1 MQHKYSVIALF
12 ALLLTMVAC
21 GGKND
26 KKNNSSSV
34 DTGQIALAQE
44 QGPGHD
50 DNQTIPTDVEWSG
63 HKYHIL
69 VERTPGPCRFAR
81 TSEGPIWRSLP
92 R

>member
-12 ALLLTMVAC
+12 ALLLTVAAC

-26 KKNNSSSV
+26 KKNNASSV

-69 VERTPGPCRFAR
+69 VERTPADTRAQVQDRFGA
-81 TSEGPIWRSLP
+81 P
-92 R
+92 